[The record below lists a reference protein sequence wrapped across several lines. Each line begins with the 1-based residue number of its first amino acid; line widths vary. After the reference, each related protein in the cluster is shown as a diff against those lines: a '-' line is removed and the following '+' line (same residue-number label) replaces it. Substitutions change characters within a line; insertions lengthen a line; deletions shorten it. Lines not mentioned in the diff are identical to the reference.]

1 MLTLRAATIAALAVA
16 LVAAPLAV
24 GAQQSSKP
32 ARLGILYEATPA
44 FAPDSE
50 VCDGA
55 LVAGLRDHGH
65 VVGQHVVIEF
75 RSALGKFDR
84 LPGLAAQL
92 VGLGVDVIVVS
103 TEQGVVAVRGAS
115 RTIPIVMAAASAD
128 PVARG
133 LVASLARP
141 GGNVT
146 GVTVGDLAA
155 KRMELLKETI
165 PGLRSVAALHGDLSV
180 PFVSQWLRATAAAA
194 RRLGL
199 LVHPVPLLGQDA

>member
-1 MLTLRAATIAALAVA
+1 
-16 LVAAPLAV
+16 
-24 GAQQSSKP
+24 
-32 ARLGILYEATPA
+32 
-44 FAPDSE
+44 
-50 VCDGA
+50 
-55 LVAGLRDHGH
+55 
-65 VVGQHVVIEF
+65 
-75 RSALGKFDR
+75 
-84 LPGLAAQL
+84 
-92 VGLGVDVIVVS
+92 
-103 TEQGVVAVRGAS
+103 
-115 RTIPIVMAAASAD
+115 MAAASAD

-180 PFVSQWLRATAAAA
+180 PFVSQWLGATEAAA

-199 LVHPVPLLGQDA
+199 LVHPVSLLGQDA